1 MAWSRRLPKILV
13 LKDGRELKT
22 LADARALI
30 TEKPERRR
38 DNPHWEY
45 ADKLLTVAIQ
55 DGGIRYAA
63 FTSQLKRALKAEG
76 LI

>member
-1 MAWSRRLPKILV
+1 VGPDCRPSRPS
-13 LKDGRELKT
+13 
-22 LADARALI
+22 
-30 TEKPERRR
+30 RRR

-45 ADKLLTVAIQ
+45 ADKLLTAAIQ

-63 FTSQLKRALKAEG
+63 FNSQLKRALKGEG